1 MTIRSH
7 KPIVWGL
14 FAGGGTVAAF
24 LAPVLMV
31 VTGFMPLVFDDV
43 LSYERMQAF
52 VGNWLIKL
60 ILLGVITMLI
70 WHCAHRLR
78 VTVHDFGLRADLAV
92 AVAVYGFAGLI
103 TLLTIVFLVQ
113 I

>member
-52 VGNWLIKL
+52 VGNWLIDL
-60 ILLGVITMLI
+60 VVRAEIAPVGAIRAHAPALLGC
-70 WHCAHRLR
+70 HGKSPCP
-78 VTVHDFGLRADLAV
+78 RARYTPTAPMV
-92 AVAVYGFAGLI
+92 RPPH
-103 TLLTIVFLVQ
+103 T
-113 I
+113 